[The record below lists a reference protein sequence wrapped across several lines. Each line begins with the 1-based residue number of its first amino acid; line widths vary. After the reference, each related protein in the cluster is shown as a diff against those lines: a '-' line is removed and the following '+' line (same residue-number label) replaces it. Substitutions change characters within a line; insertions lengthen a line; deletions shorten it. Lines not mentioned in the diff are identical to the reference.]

1 MNKSEL
7 AQAWPELLRQAL
19 RGVSI
24 VQDLTV
30 QAEPPAQA
38 GMRPDGLA
46 DCLLAGEPHR
56 LVVEC
61 QLVAQPRQV
70 RGAVAQL
77 VRAVERSPVP
87 SQGLLVAPFVSPAS
101 RAILAEAGMG
111 WLDLAGNARI
121 AFPRLHVEINKA
133 ERDPWATKRV
143 QRSLFYPKSARLL
156 KLLLAHPGRSWR
168 VAELA
173 EAAGVSVGQVSN
185 VRQALTAREWAV
197 ADAAEGLRLVQHGAL
212 LDAWRDAGETP
223 AQVQLPGY
231 TLLNGA
237 ALQTALLAAFADAEK
252 SGARLLLASHSVARR
267 VAPFLRVAGE
277 FLYADA
283 AGLALLQNHLQ
294 LQRAPTGANVT
305 VYAAADEGLWQDRMP
320 LGAGLQGTGPVQTY
334 LDLCAGG
341 ERSQEAAEHWRAETI
356 NKLWEA
362 A

>member
-1 MNKSEL
+1 MNESEL

-19 RGVSI
+19 GGMPI
-24 VQDLTV
+24 VQDLAV
-30 QAEPPAQA
+30 QLEPPAQA

-46 DCLLAGEPHR
+46 DCLIAGEPHR
-56 LVVEC
+56 LVIEC
-61 QLVAQPRQV
+61 KLVAQPRQV

-77 VRAVERSPVP
+77 TREVERSPVA

-121 AFPRLHVEINKA
+121 AFPRLHVEINKT

-197 ADAAEGLRLVQHGAL
+197 ADAAEGLRLVQPGAL
-212 LDAWRDAGETP
+212 LDAWRDAGEKP

-237 ALQTALLAAFADAEK
+237 ALQTALLAAFAEAEK

-305 VYAAADEGLWQDRMP
+305 VYAAADEGLWQERMP
-320 LGAGLQGTGPVQTY
+320 LGTGLQGTGPVQTY
-334 LDLCAGG
+334 LDLYAGG

>member
-1 MNKSEL
+1 
-7 AQAWPELLRQAL
+7 
-19 RGVSI
+19 
-24 VQDLTV
+24 
-30 QAEPPAQA
+30 
-38 GMRPDGLA
+38 
-46 DCLLAGEPHR
+46 
-56 LVVEC
+56 
-61 QLVAQPRQV
+61 
-70 RGAVAQL
+70 
-77 VRAVERSPVP
+77 
-87 SQGLLVAPFVSPAS
+87 
-101 RAILAEAGMG
+101 MG

-121 AFPRLHVEINKA
+121 AFPRLHVEINKT

-185 VRQALTAREWAV
+185 VRQALAEREWGV
-197 ADAAEGLRLVQHGAL
+197 ADAAEGLRLVQPGAL
-212 LDAWRDAGETP
+212 LDAWRDAGEKP
-223 AQVQLPGY
+223 AVVQLPGY

-237 ALQTALLAAFADAEK
+237 ALQTALLGAFADAEEN
-252 SGARLLLASHSVARR
+252 GARLLLASHSVARR

-305 VYAAADEGLWQDRMP
+305 VYAAADEGLWQEHMP
-320 LGAGLQGTGPVQTY
+320 LGTGLQGTGPVQTY
-334 LDLCAGG
+334 LDLHAGG

-356 NKLWEA
+356 NKRWEA